1 MYRFNQNG
9 KLVRGATRG
18 DGLVGED
25 ITQNLKTIQSI
36 PLVLNKPYPDYVE
49 VRGEAVMSKKVW
61 QELNKQNDI
70 FVASVLTPDINV
82 FDLQKSNILPDNT
95 SFFDKDTYKNSD
107 FVKKTFVD
115 DKGNLLYDPFVLPKF
130 RVLLLTS
137 PSVFSTTKISNY
149 GVYSTWTKS
158 TSNTQSSIIGNFG
171 SELTSDGRLNAKYIG
186 GEGDKGVKG
195 G

>member
-1 MYRFNQNG
+1 MLYASERFLSQIYDSAKVTPKIDSNG
-9 KLVRGATRG
+9 EQA
-18 DGLVGED
+18 
-25 ITQNLKTIQSI
+25 
-36 PLVLNKPYPDYVE
+36 
-49 VRGEAVMSKKVW
+49 
-61 QELNKQNDI
+61 
-70 FVASVLTPDINV
+70 
-82 FDLQKSNILPDNT
+82 
-95 SFFDKDTYKNSD
+95 
-107 FVKKTFVD
+107 VD

-195 G
+195 ESAAYQVSWKIICRPATVSGRQQRWRAFRRG